1 MWTQAG
7 RLPNHSAPLHQWEF
21 IRVSVVRGSEGR
33 ESGVVRPAMER
44 ERRPFLD
51 GGFQVQGSVVYD
63 MSLGWSFAIECISS
77 QF

>member
-1 MWTQAG
+1 M
-7 RLPNHSAPLHQWEF
+7 
-21 IRVSVVRGSEGR
+21 RGSEGR